1 MIKIRNK
8 ILALVIVAF
17 IITLVTAVVIKMN
30 NDSNK
35 QANETNETN
44 TVEVP
49 VESNT
54 NWLRVNGTKIEDYKG
69 NVVQLKGLSSHSVI
83 DFAEVVTYENLKKL
97 KEEWGINC
105 FRIAMYTD
113 PNVNGY
119 IQTKEQNKENA
130 IKIIDMCEQLG
141 IYAVMDWHTLN
152 DGNPQTYQAEAIEF
166 FNEVSEKYKENPFL
180 IYEICNEPNNCTW
193 IENVKPYAEEVIKT
207 IRNNSPKSMIWV
219 GVPGWGKNIA
229 DAKES
234 PIEAENI
241 AYTFHFYAGSMADD
255 YRKSVDK
262 CLEANVPIVVSE
274 CGITDLSGNGEIY
287 KDEFAKWIDYLNS
300 HKISWLFWQYSNKD
314 ESSSVLSKEYA
325 VRKKVFGVPANT
337 EENST
342 ENNTVEPQEVWIETN
357 YDINNYLTETG
368 KYVKEMISR
377 EAPLVPITIQDDN
390 TTNTVN
396 TTVVE
401 NTTNETNTTSI
412 FNTNTTVNGG
422 NTENAAETD
431 LLRQLQELLNQQQ

>member
-1 MIKIRNK
+1 
-8 ILALVIVAF
+8 
-17 IITLVTAVVIKMN
+17 
-30 NDSNK
+30 
-35 QANETNETN
+35 
-44 TVEVP
+44 
-49 VESNT
+49 
-54 NWLRVNGTKIEDYKG
+54 
-69 NVVQLKGLSSHSVI
+69 
-83 DFAEVVTYENLKKL
+83 
-97 KEEWGINC
+97 
-105 FRIAMYTD
+105 MYTD

-152 DGNPQTYQAEAIEF
+152 DGNPQTYQTEAIEF
-166 FNEVSEKYKENPFL
+166 FNEISEKYKENPFL
-180 IYEICNEPNNCTW
+180 IYEVCNEPNNCTW
-193 IENVKPYAEEVIKT
+193 IENVKPYAEEIIKT

-234 PIEAENI
+234 PIEAENV

-255 YRKSVDK
+255 YRKSVEK
-262 CLEANVPIVVSE
+262 CLDANLPVVVSE

-287 KDEFAKWIDYLNS
+287 KEEFAKWVDYLNS
-300 HKISWLFWQYSNKD
+300 HKISWLFWQFSNKD
-314 ESSSVLSKEYA
+314 ESSSVLAKEYV
-325 VRKKVFGVPANT
+325 VRKKVFGIPANT

-368 KYVKEMISR
+368 KYVKEMLSR

-412 FNTNTTVNGG
+412 FNTNTTVNGV
-422 NTENAAETD
+422 NTENTAETD

>member
-1 MIKIRNK
+1 
-8 ILALVIVAF
+8 
-17 IITLVTAVVIKMN
+17 
-30 NDSNK
+30 
-35 QANETNETN
+35 
-44 TVEVP
+44 
-49 VESNT
+49 
-54 NWLRVNGTKIEDYKG
+54 
-69 NVVQLKGLSSHSVI
+69 
-83 DFAEVVTYENLKKL
+83 
-97 KEEWGINC
+97 
-105 FRIAMYTD
+105 
-113 PNVNGY
+113 
-119 IQTKEQNKENA
+119 
-130 IKIIDMCEQLG
+130 
-141 IYAVMDWHTLN
+141 
-152 DGNPQTYQAEAIEF
+152 
-166 FNEVSEKYKENPFL
+166 
-180 IYEICNEPNNCTW
+180 
-193 IENVKPYAEEVIKT
+193 
-207 IRNNSPKSMIWV
+207 MIWV

-234 PIEAENI
+234 PIEAENV

-300 HKISWLFWQYSNKD
+300 HKISWLFWQFSNKD
-314 ESSSVLSKEYA
+314 ESSSVLAKEYV
-325 VRKKVFGVPANT
+325 VRKKVFGIPANT

-368 KYVKEMISR
+368 KYVKEMLSR

-412 FNTNTTVNGG
+412 FNTNTTVNGV
-422 NTENAAETD
+422 NTENTAETD

>member
-1 MIKIRNK
+1 VIKIRNK

-30 NDSNK
+30 NDNNK

-49 VESNT
+49 VDNNT
-54 NWLRVNGTKIEDYKG
+54 NWLRINGTKIEDYKG

-119 IQTKEQNKENA
+119 ILTKDQNKENA

-152 DGNPQTYQAEAIEF
+152 DGNPQTYQTEAIEF
-166 FNEVSEKYKENPFL
+166 FNEISEKYKENPFL

-193 IENVKPYAEEVIKT
+193 IENVKPYAEELIKT
-207 IRNNSPKSMIWV
+207 IRNNSPKAMIWV

-234 PIEAENI
+234 PIEAENV

-255 YRKSVDK
+255 YRKSVEK
-262 CLEANVPIVVSE
+262 CLDANLPVVVSE

-287 KDEFAKWIDYLNS
+287 KEEFAKWVDYLNS
-300 HKISWLFWQYSNKD
+300 HKISWLFWQFSNKD
-314 ESSSVLSKEYA
+314 ESSSVLSKEYV
-325 VRKKVFGVPANT
+325 VRKKVFGIPANT

-368 KYVKEMISR
+368 KYVKEMLSR

-401 NTTNETNTTSI
+401 NATNTTSI

-422 NTENAAETD
+422 NTENTAETD

>member
-44 TVEVP
+44 TAEVP
-49 VESNT
+49 VDNNT
-54 NWLRVNGTKIEDYKG
+54 NWLRINGTKIEDYKG

-119 IQTKEQNKENA
+119 ILSKDQNKENA
-130 IKIIDMCEQLG
+130 IKIIDICEQLG

-152 DGNPQTYQAEAIEF
+152 DGNPQTYQTEAIEF
-166 FNEVSEKYKENPFL
+166 FNEISEKYKENPFL

-193 IENVKPYAEEVIKT
+193 MENVKPYAEEVIKT
-207 IRNNSPKSMIWV
+207 IRNNSPKAMIWV

-262 CLEANVPIVVSE
+262 CLEANLPVVVSE

-287 KDEFAKWIDYLNS
+287 KDEFAKWVDYLNS

-314 ESSSVLSKEYA
+314 ESSSVLSKEYV

-337 EENST
+337 EENNT

-368 KYVKEMISR
+368 KYVKEMLSR
-377 EAPLVPITIQDDN
+377 EAPLVPITIQDNN
-390 TTNTVN
+390 TTN

-401 NTTNETNTTSI
+401 NTINETNTT
-412 FNTNTTVNGG
+412 NMVNINNNLNSV
-422 NTENAAETD
+422 NTENTTESD

>member
-1 MIKIRNK
+1 
-8 ILALVIVAF
+8 
-17 IITLVTAVVIKMN
+17 
-30 NDSNK
+30 
-35 QANETNETN
+35 
-44 TVEVP
+44 
-49 VESNT
+49 
-54 NWLRVNGTKIEDYKG
+54 
-69 NVVQLKGLSSHSVI
+69 
-83 DFAEVVTYENLKKL
+83 
-97 KEEWGINC
+97 
-105 FRIAMYTD
+105 MYTD

-119 IQTKEQNKENA
+119 ILTKEQNKENA

-152 DGNPQTYQAEAIEF
+152 DGNPQTYQTEAIEF
-166 FNEVSEKYKENPFL
+166 FNEISEKYKENPFL
-180 IYEICNEPNNCTW
+180 IYEVCNEPNNCTW

-262 CLEANVPIVVSE
+262 CLEANLPVVVSE
-274 CGITDLSGNGEIY
+274 CGITDLTGNGEIY
-287 KDEFAKWIDYLNS
+287 KAEFAKWVDYLNS
-300 HKISWLFWQYSNKD
+300 HKISWLFWQFSNKD
-314 ESSSVLSKEYA
+314 ESSSVLAKEYV

-368 KYVKEMISR
+368 KYVKEMLSR

>member
-130 IKIIDMCEQLG
+130 IKIIDM
-141 IYAVMDWHTLN
+141 
-152 DGNPQTYQAEAIEF
+152 
-166 FNEVSEKYKENPFL
+166 
-180 IYEICNEPNNCTW
+180 
-193 IENVKPYAEEVIKT
+193 
-207 IRNNSPKSMIWV
+207 
-219 GVPGWGKNIA
+219 
-229 DAKES
+229 
-234 PIEAENI
+234 
-241 AYTFHFYAGSMADD
+241 
-255 YRKSVDK
+255 
-262 CLEANVPIVVSE
+262 
-274 CGITDLSGNGEIY
+274 
-287 KDEFAKWIDYLNS
+287 
-300 HKISWLFWQYSNKD
+300 
-314 ESSSVLSKEYA
+314 
-325 VRKKVFGVPANT
+325 
-337 EENST
+337 
-342 ENNTVEPQEVWIETN
+342 
-357 YDINNYLTETG
+357 
-368 KYVKEMISR
+368 
-377 EAPLVPITIQDDN
+377 
-390 TTNTVN
+390 
-396 TTVVE
+396 
-401 NTTNETNTTSI
+401 
-412 FNTNTTVNGG
+412 
-422 NTENAAETD
+422 
-431 LLRQLQELLNQQQ
+431 